1 MKILTH
7 LFEIYS
13 FFSNMDIKLK
23 RNSIDAF
30 VEASKNANNPNNTI
44 NTNDVSFSIPDWKYQ
59 ELKSFHAQYEK

>member
-1 MKILTH
+1 
-7 LFEIYS
+7 
-13 FFSNMDIKLK
+13 MDIKLK